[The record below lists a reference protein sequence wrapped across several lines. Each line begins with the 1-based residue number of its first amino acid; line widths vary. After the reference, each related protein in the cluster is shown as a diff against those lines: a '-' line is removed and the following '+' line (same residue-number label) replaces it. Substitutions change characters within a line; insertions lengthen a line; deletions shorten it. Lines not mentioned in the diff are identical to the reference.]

1 VEEAA
6 KAVKAKS
13 LITVSANER
22 IVNPRP
28 VLSFAKLVRAE
39 VLELHN
45 KCGQVLS
52 ECAADRVN
60 SAIAEFLER
69 K

>member
-1 VEEAA
+1 MRVDTSDG
-6 KAVKAKS
+6 V
-13 LITVSANER
+13 IIVSTSER
-22 IVNPRP
+22 IVNPEP
-28 VLSFAKLVRAE
+28 ALSFAKLIKAE

-52 ECAADRVN
+52 NCDTDKVN

-69 K
+69 N